1 MILYVKKNR
10 IVALAVILILV
21 LVTFGV
27 VVREQRSYGKVRTI
41 GNCVIEAGTSCPG
54 ANLRFA
60 NLVGAD
66 LTDSDLTGADLTGAN
81 LTGAEFDNA
90 NLNGITAIN
99 ATASGASFLEATID
113 KANFV
118 GTNFTDANFFES
130 TIPDADLNGAILCRT
145 VLSSGNIANDACSG
159 SSTTKP
165 GSSTAKPGSST
176 AKPGSPTAKPGSPT
190 TKPGSP
196 TTKPGSPTT
205 KPVVT
210 TTKPVVTTTKPA
222 TAACTTASVNQA
234 YLSKWPTN
242 LWPGTIEPTTPAKCS
257 DGYASLT
264 LTFSFIGESFNT
276 FSVFKARGSSWEG
289 RATGL
294 SAHHRVV
301 CNIGLHGQNVP
312 PSVRAAIGCP

>member
-1 MILYVKKNR
+1 
-10 IVALAVILILV
+10 
-21 LVTFGV
+21 
-27 VVREQRSYGKVRTI
+27 
-41 GNCVIEAGTSCPG
+41 
-54 ANLRFA
+54 LRFA

-176 AKPGSPTAKPGSPT
+176 

-294 SAHHRVV
+294 SDHHRVV

>member
-176 AKPGSPTAKPGSPT
+176 AKPGSPT

>member
-159 SSTTKP
+159 SSTAKP

-176 AKPGSPTAKPGSPT
+176 TKPGSPT

-205 KPVVT
+205 N
-210 TTKPVVTTTKPA
+210 PVVTTTKPA

>member
-159 SSTTKP
+159 SST
-165 GSSTAKPGSST
+165 AKPGSST
-176 AKPGSPTAKPGSPT
+176 TNPGSPT
-190 TKPGSP
+190 TNPGSP
-196 TTKPGSPTT
+196 TTN
-205 KPVVT
+205 
-210 TTKPVVTTTKPA
+210 PVVTTTKPA

>member
-1 MILYVKKNR
+1 M
-10 IVALAVILILV
+10 ALAVILILV

-165 GSSTAKPGSST
+165 GSST
-176 AKPGSPTAKPGSPT
+176 

>member
-159 SSTTKP
+159 SSTAKP

-176 AKPGSPTAKPGSPT
+176 AKPGSST

-196 TTKPGSPTT
+196 TTNPGSPTT
-205 KPVVT
+205 N
-210 TTKPVVTTTKPA
+210 PVVTTTKPA

>member
-159 SSTTKP
+159 SST
-165 GSSTAKPGSST
+165 
-176 AKPGSPTAKPGSPT
+176 AKPGSPT

-205 KPVVT
+205 NPGSPT
-210 TTKPVVTTTKPA
+210 TNPVVTTTKPA

>member
-159 SSTTKP
+159 SSTAKP

-176 AKPGSPTAKPGSPT
+176 

-196 TTKPGSPTT
+196 TTNPGSPTT
-205 KPVVT
+205 N
-210 TTKPVVTTTKPA
+210 PVVTTTKPA

-294 SAHHRVV
+294 SAHHGVV

-312 PSVRAAIGCP
+312 PPVRAAIGCP

>member
-1 MILYVKKNR
+1 
-10 IVALAVILILV
+10 VALAVILILV

-176 AKPGSPTAKPGSPT
+176 

-294 SAHHRVV
+294 SAHHGVV

-312 PSVRAAIGCP
+312 PPVRAAIGCP

>member
-159 SSTTKP
+159 SSTAKP

-176 AKPGSPTAKPGSPT
+176 TNPGSPT
-190 TKPGSP
+190 TNPGSP
-196 TTKPGSPTT
+196 TTN
-205 KPVVT
+205 
-210 TTKPVVTTTKPA
+210 PVVTTTKPA

>member
-159 SSTTKP
+159 SST
-165 GSSTAKPGSST
+165 AKPGSST
-176 AKPGSPTAKPGSPT
+176 TKPGSST

-196 TTKPGSPTT
+196 TTNPGSPTT
-205 KPVVT
+205 N
-210 TTKPVVTTTKPA
+210 PVVTTTKPA

-294 SAHHRVV
+294 SAHHGVV

-312 PSVRAAIGCP
+312 HSVRAAIGCP

>member
-159 SSTTKP
+159 SSTAKP

-176 AKPGSPTAKPGSPT
+176 AKPGSSTTNPGSPT
-190 TKPGSP
+190 TNPGSP
-196 TTKPGSPTT
+196 TTN
-205 KPVVT
+205 
-210 TTKPVVTTTKPA
+210 PVVTTTKPA

>member
-1 MILYVKKNR
+1 M
-10 IVALAVILILV
+10 ALAVILILV

-176 AKPGSPTAKPGSPT
+176 

-294 SAHHRVV
+294 SAHHGVV

-312 PSVRAAIGCP
+312 PPVRAAIGCP

>member
-1 MILYVKKNR
+1 
-10 IVALAVILILV
+10 
-21 LVTFGV
+21 
-27 VVREQRSYGKVRTI
+27 
-41 GNCVIEAGTSCPG
+41 
-54 ANLRFA
+54 LRFA

-176 AKPGSPTAKPGSPT
+176 TKPGSPT

-294 SAHHRVV
+294 SAHHGVV

-312 PSVRAAIGCP
+312 PPVRAAIGCP

>member
-159 SSTTKP
+159 SST
-165 GSSTAKPGSST
+165 
-176 AKPGSPTAKPGSPT
+176 AKPGSPT

-196 TTKPGSPTT
+196 TTNPGSPTT
-205 KPVVT
+205 N
-210 TTKPVVTTTKPA
+210 PVVTTTKPA

>member
-159 SSTTKP
+159 SST
-165 GSSTAKPGSST
+165 
-176 AKPGSPTAKPGSPT
+176 AKPGSPT

-196 TTKPGSPTT
+196 TTNPGSPTT
-205 KPVVT
+205 N
-210 TTKPVVTTTKPA
+210 PVVTTTKPA

-294 SAHHRVV
+294 SAHHGVV

>member
-165 GSSTAKPGSST
+165 GSSTTKPGSS
-176 AKPGSPTAKPGSPT
+176 T

-196 TTKPGSPTT
+196 
-205 KPVVT
+205 

>member
-159 SSTTKP
+159 SST
-165 GSSTAKPGSST
+165 
-176 AKPGSPTAKPGSPT
+176 AKPGSPTA
-190 TKPGSP
+190 KPGSP

-294 SAHHRVV
+294 SAHHGVV

>member
-159 SSTTKP
+159 SSTAKP

-176 AKPGSPTAKPGSPT
+176 

-196 TTKPGSPTT
+196 TTNPGSPTT
-205 KPVVT
+205 N
-210 TTKPVVTTTKPA
+210 PVVTTTKPA

-294 SAHHRVV
+294 SAHHGVV

>member
-159 SSTTKP
+159 SSTAKPGSSTAKP

-176 AKPGSPTAKPGSPT
+176 AKPGSPTTNPGSPT
-190 TKPGSP
+190 TN
-196 TTKPGSPTT
+196 
-205 KPVVT
+205 
-210 TTKPVVTTTKPA
+210 PVVTTTKPA

-294 SAHHRVV
+294 SAHHGVV

>member
-145 VLSSGNIANDACSG
+145 VLSSGNIANEACSGSSTTKPG

-176 AKPGSPTAKPGSPT
+176 

-196 TTKPGSPTT
+196 TTNPGSPTT
-205 KPVVT
+205 N
-210 TTKPVVTTTKPA
+210 PVVTTTKPA

-294 SAHHRVV
+294 SAHHGVV

>member
-99 ATASGASFLEATID
+99 ATASGASFLEATIG

-176 AKPGSPTAKPGSPT
+176 TKPGSPT
-190 TKPGSP
+190 TKPVVTTTKPGSS

-210 TTKPVVTTTKPA
+210 TTKPLVTTTKPA
-222 TAACTTASVNQA
+222 TAACTTASVNHA
-234 YLSKWPTN
+234 YLAKWPTN

-301 CNIGLHGQNVP
+301 CNIGLHGQNVL

>member
-176 AKPGSPTAKPGSPT
+176 TKPGSPT

-294 SAHHRVV
+294 SAHHGVV

-312 PSVRAAIGCP
+312 PPVRAAIGCP

>member
-159 SSTTKP
+159 SSTAKP
-165 GSSTAKPGSST
+165 GSSTAKPGSS
-176 AKPGSPTAKPGSPT
+176 T

-205 KPVVT
+205 NPGSPT
-210 TTKPVVTTTKPA
+210 TNPVVTTTKPA

-294 SAHHRVV
+294 SAHHGVV

>member
-165 GSSTAKPGSST
+165 GSST
-176 AKPGSPTAKPGSPT
+176 

-196 TTKPGSPTT
+196 TTNPGSPTT
-205 KPVVT
+205 N
-210 TTKPVVTTTKPA
+210 PVVTTTKPA

>member
-159 SSTTKP
+159 SSTAKP

-176 AKPGSPTAKPGSPT
+176 

-196 TTKPGSPTT
+196 TTNPGSPTT
-205 KPVVT
+205 N
-210 TTKPVVTTTKPA
+210 PVVTTTKPA

>member
-159 SSTTKP
+159 SST
-165 GSSTAKPGSST
+165 AKPGSS
-176 AKPGSPTAKPGSPT
+176 T

-196 TTKPGSPTT
+196 TTNPGSPTT
-205 KPVVT
+205 N
-210 TTKPVVTTTKPA
+210 PVVTTTKPA

>member
-159 SSTTKP
+159 SSTAKP
-165 GSSTAKPGSST
+165 GSSTAKPGSS
-176 AKPGSPTAKPGSPT
+176 
-190 TKPGSP
+190 

>member
-159 SSTTKP
+159 SSTAKP

-176 AKPGSPTAKPGSPT
+176 AKPGSST

-196 TTKPGSPTT
+196 TTNPGSPTT
-205 KPVVT
+205 N
-210 TTKPVVTTTKPA
+210 PVVTTTKPA

-294 SAHHRVV
+294 SAHHGVV

>member
-99 ATASGASFLEATID
+99 ATASGASFLEATIG

-176 AKPGSPTAKPGSPT
+176 
-190 TKPGSP
+190 
-196 TTKPGSPTT
+196 TKPGSPTT

-210 TTKPVVTTTKPA
+210 TTKPLVTTTKPA
-222 TAACTTASVNQA
+222 TAACTTASVNHA
-234 YLSKWPTN
+234 YLAKWPTN

-301 CNIGLHGQNVP
+301 CNIGLHGQNVL

>member
-1 MILYVKKNR
+1 VKKNR

-176 AKPGSPTAKPGSPT
+176 AKP
-190 TKPGSP
+190 
-196 TTKPGSPTT
+196 
-205 KPVVT
+205 VVT

-294 SAHHRVV
+294 SAHHGVV

-312 PSVRAAIGCP
+312 PPVRAAIGCP